1 MAERAEE
8 TAGERDPSGRTR
20 RFRLPRRRWIVAVA
34 VPLAVLLVAGVTA
47 GTLWMRLDRN
57 IGEVDIDTAPEADR
71 PRDLPNG
78 SLTILVL
85 GSDAR
90 PGTGEPEDPDDGTAG
105 GGGEDEERG
114 GDDTGMTVNAS
125 DSEDDGDTGDDGD
138 TADDG
143 DDARADAAMIVHIAA
158 DRTTASV
165 VSIPRDT
172 LVHRPECVR
181 PDGST
186 APAEDRAMFNEAHA
200 VGGPVCAV
208 RTVEELTGIRMDH
221 YVEVDF
227 EGFEKII
234 DELGGV
240 EVTVTRAVR
249 DRHSG
254 LDLAEGT
261 HMLDGGDALA
271 LVRTRK
277 TVGDGSDLGR
287 IQLQHA
293 FLRAL
298 MVRVADLNL
307 FDSPRR
313 VYRLADTTT
322 SAITTDTGLS
332 SVGRLASLGRTLQD
346 IGPDGLEMVTLPV
359 VYDEEDPNRVRP
371 LEPEADRLWEA
382 LREDRPI
389 PDDILERSPAERE
402 AAAVVED
409 PENPEDPGSPESPGG
424 DADGNA
430 GDDDGANGG
439 TGNAAPPAR

>member
-1 MAERAEE
+1 MAERAAETTEE
-8 TAGERDPSGRTR
+8 RRPSGRPR
-20 RFRLPRRRWIVAVA
+20 RLRLPRRRWIVAVII
-34 VPLAVLLVAGVTA
+34 PLAVLLVAGVTA

-57 IGEVDIDTAPEADR
+57 IGEVDIDAAPEADR

-78 SLTILVL
+78 SLTFLVL

-90 PGTGEPEDPDDGTAG
+90 PGGDGGDGEDGDGEEPDTTDANPEDGEGDGTVG
-105 GGGEDEERG
+105 GGGSP
-114 GDDTGMTVNAS
+114 DTGGAVNAADAADAGTEGS
-125 DSEDDGDTGDDGD
+125 GDS
-138 TADDG
+138 G
-143 DDARADAAMIVHIAA
+143 DDARADAAMVVHIAA

-172 LVHRPECVR
+172 LVSRPECAR
-181 PDGST
+181 PDGTT
-186 APAEDRAMFNEAHA
+186 APAEDRAMFNESHA

-261 HMLDGGDALA
+261 HLLDGGDALA

-287 IQLQHA
+287 IQLQHS
-293 FLRAL
+293 FLQAL
-298 MVRVADLNL
+298 MVRVADLDL

-332 SVGRLASLGRTLQD
+332 SVGRLASLGRTLRD
-346 IGPDGLEMVTLPV
+346 IGPEGLEMVTLPV
-359 VYDEEDPNRVRP
+359 TYDEEDPNRVRP
-371 LEPEADRLWEA
+371 LEPESERLWEA
-382 LREDRPI
+382 LRADRPI
-389 PDDILERSPAERE
+389 PEDIIERTPAERE
-402 AAAVVED
+402 AASVVED
-409 PENPEDPGSPESPGG
+409 PEGDGGS
-424 DADGNA
+424 
-430 GDDDGANGG
+430 GDD
-439 TGNAAPPAR
+439 